1 MLSFGVC
8 LVRSRH
14 FGGHGPCSL
23 GHSSWASRE
32 WGAGYRCT
40 SEVTR
45 GICGVAALCVEV
57 VLAGHHKDSAASGP

>member
-1 MLSFGVC
+1 MLPG
-8 LVRSRH
+8 
-14 FGGHGPCSL
+14 SL
-23 GHSSWASRE
+23 FLGLQGALPFCVIGLE